1 MYIIKPSAD
10 VCGKKAGC
18 TAGYPED
25 TYPDLCFCNTNF
37 SSCYTAINSK
47 VLIHGLLNSPEL
59 LAKLGYKI
67 VPVEEQD
74 ENKPTP
80 IPPYEME
87 EPQVAPTEDA
97 PTSEQPETTLP
108 QKRVYTDD
116 EKLVLTAA
124 RKSYQREYNC
134 TQAQAKAY
142 VSEHADE
149 YLAAARERGEL
160 Q

>member
-10 VCGKKAGC
+10 VCGKKIGC

-25 TYPDLCFCNTNF
+25 TNPDLCFCNTNF
-37 SSCYTAINSK
+37 SSCYSTINSK
-47 VLIHGLLNSPEL
+47 VLILGLLNSPEL

-67 VPVEEQD
+67 VPVEQE
-74 ENKPTP
+74 EPKPITT
-80 IPPYEME
+80 PPYEME

-97 PTSEQPETTLP
+97 ATSEQPETTLP
-108 QKRVYTDD
+108 KKRVYTDE
-116 EKLVLTAA
+116 EKLILTAA

-142 VSEHADE
+142 VAEHAEE
-149 YLAAARERGEL
+149 YLTAARERGEL